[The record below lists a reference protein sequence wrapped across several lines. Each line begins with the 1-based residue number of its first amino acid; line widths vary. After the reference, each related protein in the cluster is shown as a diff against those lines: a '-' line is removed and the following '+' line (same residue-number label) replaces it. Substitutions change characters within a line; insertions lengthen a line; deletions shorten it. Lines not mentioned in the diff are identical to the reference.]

1 MGGDDSFREADGV
14 VVRRWPPM
22 RSCGFERNACGR
34 ATARRVLL
42 DEHAV
47 SVKTKLTRE
56 SNYAP
61 IANRERAWKSPC
73 LTHKSK
79 TEMMMRLRNPA
90 HRLSMEPMLN
100 TGE

>member
-22 RSCGFERNACGR
+22 RSCGFQRSALA
-34 ATARRVLL
+34 ATPRRVLL
-42 DEHAV
+42 DEHV
-47 SVKTKLTRE
+47 VLVKAKLTRE
-56 SNYAP
+56 SNYAR
-61 IANRERAWKSPC
+61 AARRERSWKTPY

-79 TEMMMRLRNPA
+79 TAMMVSLRNPA
-90 HRLSMEPMLN
+90 HRLSMEPILN